1 MCGRP
6 VFELQISEAAEP
18 APPPAGAPPAIPEA
32 LRKAQLPVSFGNP
45 IARRVA
51 FLMSLGIMLV
61 MLIPG
66 VIILAPLWWLV
77 AGSGAVLLYRHLT
90 GLSLSVR
97 AGARL
102 GSLTGVL
109 AYFSLIVLMG
119 LMFATS
125 PHELVQAML
134 KQNPEASQ
142 VLNNPPALVMSV
154 ALLLVFLFAVVVGI
168 CAAGGALGARF
179 AGRNAGV

>member
-1 MCGRP
+1 
-6 VFELQISEAAEP
+6 
-18 APPPAGAPPAIPEA
+18 
-32 LRKAQLPVSFGNP
+32 
-45 IARRVA
+45 
-51 FLMSLGIMLV
+51 
-61 MLIPG
+61 
-66 VIILAPLWWLV
+66 
-77 AGSGAVLLYRHLT
+77 
-90 GLSLSVR
+90 
-97 AGARL
+97 
-102 GSLTGVL
+102 
-109 AYFSLIVLMG
+109 
-119 LMFATS
+119 MFATS

>member
-1 MCGRP
+1 
-6 VFELQISEAAEP
+6 
-18 APPPAGAPPAIPEA
+18 
-32 LRKAQLPVSFGNP
+32 
-45 IARRVA
+45 
-51 FLMSLGIMLV
+51 MSLGIMLV

-109 AYFSLIVLMG
+109 AYLSLIVLIG

-125 PHELVQAML
+125 PHELVQAMV

-142 VLNNPPALVMSV
+142 VLNNPPALVMSIG
-154 ALLLVFLFAVVVGI
+154 LLLVFLFAVVVGI

-179 AGRNAGV
+179 TGRNAGV